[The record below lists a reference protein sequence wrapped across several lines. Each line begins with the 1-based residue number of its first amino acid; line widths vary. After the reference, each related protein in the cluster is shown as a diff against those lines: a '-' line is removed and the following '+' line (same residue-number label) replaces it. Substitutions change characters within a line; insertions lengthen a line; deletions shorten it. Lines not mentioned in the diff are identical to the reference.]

1 MLSEGCFGASNL
13 AADKPGR
20 TKAKSQIT
28 SSRFQGK
35 KGIGKFDTRFW
46 TSSLPSF
53 SLREERRVLSRDQ
66 PRGKIDA
73 LSSAR
78 YD

>member
-1 MLSEGCFGASNL
+1 MVSGRCFGASNL

-28 SSRFQGK
+28 SSRFQGR
-35 KGIGKFDTRFW
+35 KFDTRFW

-53 SLREERRVLSRDQ
+53 SLREE
-66 PRGKIDA
+66 
-73 LSSAR
+73 
-78 YD
+78 

>member
-1 MLSEGCFGASNL
+1 MLSGGCFGASNL

-28 SSRFQGK
+28 SSRFQGR
-35 KGIGKFDTRFW
+35 KFDTRFW

-66 PRGKIDA
+66 PRVTRAEK
-73 LSSAR
+73 LTR
-78 YD
+78 